1 MNVINSISS
10 GVFVLLII
18 GVLNRRRVR
27 VHVPIM
33 VSAITI
39 DVGLV
44 LYLELARGV
53 IESIPGREKSPLLM
67 FHIFLSVTVLVLYGI
82 QIVTGIKK
90 ARGKPNATHGKVMIW
105 LLVIRFG
112 NLITSFLVMRGS

>member
-67 FHIFLSVTVLVLYGI
+67 FHILLSVTVLVLYGI